1 MKLTFWGAAQVVTGS
16 MHQLM
21 VDDKCYLL
29 DCGEYQ
35 GRRKE
40 AEERNR
46 NFPFPCKDVSA
57 VMLSH
62 AHIDHSG
69 NLPLLVKNGFHGPIY
84 TSAATADL
92 CRPML
97 EDSASLQEHDAA
109 FLNKRNLRRK
119 SLGPPGRPRQRD
131 PSSRSIPPRT
141 PRPPFRS
148 STRLRCT
155 RPPRSA
161 LAWFISRSKPGI
173 SSDRQPCCWS
183 WSPAE
188 RRSGWVSRA
197 TWAVPDCPS
206 FAIPSRCLPADYL
219 IMESTYG
226 NRVHEPIQSVAAK
239 LAEIVNRT
247 YRRGGKIIVPAF
259 AVGRTQQ
266 LVLLLHE
273 LIQANAIPA
282 FPIFVDS
289 PLAVNVTEV
298 FRKHPELYDDE
309 TRGFLANHGDPF
321 GFQLLTYVRDVNQSK
336 ALNDLRGP
344 FMVISASGMCE
355 GGRVL
360 HHLKNNIGDPR
371 NTILLTGYQA
381 EYTLGRKIEER
392 REEVPIFGELMPL
405 ARRSR
410 KAGRSERARRSR
422 GNAGVDEAHRRWLE
436 EGLPGPRRARTA
448 DGVRGRHPGALRPG
462 SHRAGAGPEF
472 RTVGLR
478 CSHTGSKVLFCSR
491 AFCYTLRR
499 MTDTDAAAVP
509 NRSPLSQLLWQY
521 SYLQVLDF
529 LTTIAFLVNGVRE
542 GNPLVRLALSVGS
555 NPSAACWW

>member
-1 MKLTFWGAAQVVTGS
+1 MSGILERMKLTFWGAAQVVTGS
-16 MHQLM
+16 MHQLT
-21 VDDKCYLL
+21 VGDGCYLL

-35 GRRKE
+35 GHRKE
-40 AEERNR
+40 AADRNR

-84 TSAATADL
+84 TSSATADL

-119 SLGPPGRPRQRD
+119 SLNVPGMAANGLIEPLYTTEDAEATFPLFHPVAMHTPTVVGPGVVYQSFEAGHMLGSTSMLLELESGGRKVRLVYTGDLGRPGLPIIRD
-131 PSSRSIPPRT
+131 PEPP
-141 PRPPFRS
+141 P
-148 STRLRCT
+148 
-155 RPPRSA
+155 
-161 LAWFISRSKPGI
+161 
-173 SSDRQPCCWS
+173 
-183 WSPAE
+183 
-188 RRSGWVSRA
+188 
-197 TWAVPDCPS
+197 
-206 FAIPSRCLPADYL
+206 PADYL

-247 YRRGGKIIVPAF
+247 YGRGGKMIVPAF

-266 LVLLLHE
+266 LVLMLHE
-273 LIQANAIPA
+273 LIQANAIPR

-298 FRKHPELYDDE
+298 FRKHPELYDQE
-309 TRGFLANHGDPF
+309 ANVFTANHGDPF

-336 ALNDLRGP
+336 ALNDLHGP
-344 FMVISASGMCE
+344 FMIVSASGMCE

-381 EYTLGRKIEER
+381 EYTLGRKIEEQR
-392 REEVPIFGELMPL
+392 SEVPIFGEPMRLRAEVEKLDALSGHADREEML
-405 ARRSR
+405 AWM
-410 KAGRSERARRSR
+410 KPMTG
-422 GNAGVDEAHRRWLE
+422 GVK
-436 EGLPGPRRARTA
+436 
-448 DGVRGRHPGALRPG
+448 
-462 SHRAGAGPEF
+462 
-472 RTVGLR
+472 
-478 CSHTGSKVLFCSR
+478 KV
-491 AFCYTLRR
+491 
-499 MTDTDAAAVP
+499 
-509 NRSPLSQLLWQY
+509 
-521 SYLQVLDF
+521 
-529 LTTIAFLVNGVRE
+529 FLVHGEPEQQTPFVAAIRE
-542 GNPLVRLALSVGS
+542 RYGLEVVAPERGQSFDL
-555 NPSAACWW
+555 